1 MDWDNSLPV
10 LAAVDDL
17 VVRCIECWAEDEDAV
32 GGDTI
37 CDLCVEDG
45 RSVHQMIPSV
55 KISPQ

>member
-17 VVRCIECWAEDEDAV
+17 VVRCPECWAENEDAV

-45 RSVHQMIPSV
+45 RGVHQMITSV
-55 KISPQ
+55 